1 MMVLAFKVEEEEIG
15 LKKMGWR
22 REIVFNSICNSA
34 LFLKIS
40 KTDKMLTL

>member
-1 MMVLAFKVEEEEIG
+1 MRVVAFKVRVKEIG
-15 LKKMGWR
+15 LERGGVG